1 MKRGVWQA
9 DFRGATDEE
18 QAVIVAT
25 YPEGTEEIPNPSRA
39 DDVWDGAAWVPPA
52 PKTDPELREEWRPTA
67 TLSRA
72 EFCIALKRAGVLSAQ
87 EAKAAAKGDWPA
99 SFAAALAGVADA
111 DEAEIL
117 WAGVSTVER
126 MHPLLAALQAAAGLT
141 DEQLDALFG
150 WEGA

>member
-1 MKRGVWQA
+1 MQTYQLFDLRERKMVTK
-9 DFRGATDEE
+9 DVDEPAP
-18 QAVIVAT
+18 AV
-25 YPEGTEEIPNPSRA
+25 PTEVELR
-39 DDVWDGAAWVPPA
+39 AAWRLGA
-52 PKTDPELREEWRPTA
+52 S
-67 TLSRA
+67 LSRA

-126 MHPLLAALQAAAGLT
+126 MHPLLAVLQAAAGLT
-141 DEQLDALFG
+141 DEQIDALFG